1 MTDHEQ
7 NRSIPHDP
15 PIGTPDP
22 GDEQNRVNPSPE
34 SPTPTEQPETSAP
47 APETAEP
54 APETAA
60 PIHETEKNVPETV
73 APAPDEK
80 IIYRWSYADPQM
92 NPPASSH
99 RRKIPVY
106 AFVMSAIFLVSFAL
120 LIAVLWV
127 GRYDADLSI
136 KPGIPGIHD
145 DVAID
150 GVEQAKQIVTVIE
163 VVTPTSTGSGSG
175 IIVRRDG
182 YIATNH
188 HVIEGATSIKVTFYD
203 GTTATAHLIGSS
215 EIDDLAVIK
224 VDRGDLPEAKFA
236 AYADCYVGQ
245 TVYAIGAPAGP
256 EFGWT
261 TTRGIISYKDRE
273 VKIYD
278 DDNRTLLKKLRL
290 VQTDANVN
298 PGNSGG
304 PLINTSGE
312 VIGVVSMKLAEGYE
326 GIGFA
331 IPADGAVDI
340 LNAIIDGKDFD
351 SSVSHKRPM
360 LGITCFDVEKDKY
373 YVIADNTRYEI
384 DESEL
389 EQYRNQEIVH
399 PTATG
404 VLVMSV
410 SDGMDAKGK
419 LKKGDIITAVDDVIT
434 ETGDELTAYINN
446 LYVGDTVVLTVERE
460 GHTLEI
466 RLVLQAQANVS

>member
-7 NRSIPHDP
+7 QEPMMPKAQPTDAPIPDG
-15 PIGTPDP
+15 GTEAATLPRQ
-22 GDEQNRVNPSPE
+22 GEAPS
-34 SPTPTEQPETSAP
+34 SPTESETAVTDAPTAPEVSAP
-47 APETAEP
+47 KT
-54 APETAA
+54 
-60 PIHETEKNVPETV
+60 VPV
-73 APAPDEK
+73 APPAEER
-80 IIYRWSYADPQM
+80 IVYRWSYDAAGQHARPTARSK
-92 NPPASSH
+92 N
-99 RRKIPVY
+99 IPIY
-106 AFVMSAIFLVSFAL
+106 AVVMSLIFLVSFAL

-127 GRYDADLSI
+127 GRYDPDVSI
-136 KPGIPGIHD
+136 KPGIPGTHD

-150 GVEQAKQIVTVIE
+150 GVEQAKHVVTVIE

-203 GTTATAHLIGSS
+203 GTVADATLVGSS

-224 VDRGDLPEAKFA
+224 VERGDLPEAKFA

-245 TVYAIGAPAGP
+245 TVYAMGAPAGP

-261 TTRGIISYKDRE
+261 TTRGIISFKDRE

-278 DDNRTLLKKLRL
+278 DDNQTLLKKLRL

-304 PLINTSGE
+304 PLINTDGE
-312 VIGVVSMKLAEGYE
+312 VVGVVSMKLAEGYE

-340 LNAIIDGKDFD
+340 LNAIIEGKDFD

-360 LGITCFDVEKDKY
+360 LGITCFDVEADKY

-389 EQYRNQEIVH
+389 ERYRGKEIIH
-399 PTATG
+399 STATG
-404 VLVMSV
+404 VLVMEV
-410 SDGMDAKGK
+410 ADGMDAKGK
-419 LKKGDIITAVDDVIT
+419 LKKGDIITAVDDVVT
-434 ETGDELTAYINN
+434 ETGSALTNYVNN
-446 LYVGDTVVLTVERE
+446 LYVGDTVVLTVDR
-460 GHTLEI
+460 GGRTVKITLT
-466 RLVLQAQANVS
+466 LQAQADPN